1 MIRRPPRSTRTD
13 TLFPYT
19 TLFRSDPRPR
29 EGQGLRRE
37 AVIGRRRPEA
47 ERAWLRRLFAARSH
61 ADLDPRDRS
70 CWRNAVDH
78 CAIDVHGQTMLAPL
92 QGVHRHF
99 AFARPCA
106 RALRP
111 YLEVLADTRRAALP
125 YVS

>member
-1 MIRRPPRSTRTD
+1 MRGQTQGSADHGHGNPLGPEEGRRTVGWRP
-13 TLFPYT
+13 
-19 TLFRSDPRPR
+19 DPRPR

-78 CAIDVHGQTMLAPL
+78 CAIDVHGQRSEEHTSEL
-92 QGVHRHF
+92 QSLMRTSYAVF
-99 AFARPCA
+99 CLKKKKKAI
-106 RALRP
+106 
-111 YLEVLADTRRAALP
+111 Y
-125 YVS
+125 